1 MLFFKITAYY
11 ECEYE
16 MEDST
21 EETPRRPRTRRYESH
36 KIAQA
41 YEPLNKSLDGRAFFC
56 LSEKDDGRLTGAVIT
71 ENRKLL
77 DANLGQFFDALKIY
91 SDSDDISVEEITLKD
106 LSRLLQIASRND
118 YIESDDEV
126 MAMFGLDNVYD
137 DFRRNV
143 DFAENLIPKAD
154 KAEIMK
160 LVKKTMDSGA
170 LLPEIGRIY
179 APSAKVSNFGIP
191 VHYMFLTIDDGDS
204 RKNTYRTLL
213 SALFDARR
221 LQSQRYAYM
230 DCDPT
235 ARFSRKG
242 LEHLYNTCSGAT
254 VILRY
259 QPIDEVEEDNHA
271 SANRALIE
279 ILCDTIKKYQNDVLS
294 ILCIP
299 VDCVKVRQMFYDYLG
314 SLNVVEIKEERV
326 SREDAKKYLRL
337 LSKEK
342 ELQADKNLYARVEEG
357 KQYRA
362 DELQEMFQQ
371 WWHEKM
377 KRTIYPAYRNM
388 QRAEAVAVQTKAHGS
403 AYDELMEM
411 IGLTEAKKVINEA
424 IDYFRAQRIFKE
436 KGFQTDRPAMSM
448 VFTGN
453 PGSAKTT
460 VARLVAEILKDEG
473 ILETGRFIECGRG
486 DLVGRFVGWTA
497 PTIQKKFREAKGGVL
512 FIDEAY
518 SLVDDRDGSFGDEA
532 INTVVQE
539 MENHRSDVVVIF
551 AGYPDKMEGFLQKNP
566 GLRSRIAFHVPFAD
580 YDTNELVDIAELMA
594 KKKNLVLAPETVE
607 KMRSIFDEIGKQ
619 PDFGNGR
626 AVRNVLEAAKMAM
639 SSRLLRRSDIDKLTE
654 ADVKTVLPED
664 ISAPVLTAN
673 ATATHRVVGF

>member
-1 MLFFKITAYY
+1 MLFYKIISYY
-11 ECEYE
+11 QFEPEKEECG
-16 MEDST
+16 EDI
-21 EETPRRPRTRRYESH
+21 PRRTRTSRYEAR

-41 YEPLNKSLDGRAFFC
+41 YQLLNQSLEGRAFFC
-56 LSEKDDGRLTGAVIT
+56 LSEKDDGKLVGAVIT
-71 ENRKLL
+71 ESRVLL
-77 DANLGQFFDALKIY
+77 DANLGQFFDSLKIN
-91 SDSDDISVEEITLKD
+91 SDDISVEEITFRE
-106 LSRLLQIASRND
+106 LSCLLQIASRND

-126 MAMFGLDNVYD
+126 MTMFGLENVYD
-137 DFRRNV
+137 DFRSNV
-143 DFAENLIPKAD
+143 EFAENLIPTAD
-154 KAEIMK
+154 KADIVK
-160 LVKKTMDSGA
+160 LVKKTMYSET

-179 APSAKVSNFGIP
+179 APPAKVTHFGIP
-191 VHYMFLTIDDGDS
+191 VHYMFLTIDEGDM
-204 RKNTYRTLL
+204 RRNTYRTLL
-213 SALFDARR
+213 SALYDAGR
-221 LQSQRYAYM
+221 LQSRRYCFM

-235 ARFSRKG
+235 ERFSRKG
-242 LEHLYNTCSGAT
+242 YEHLYNTCSGAT
-254 VILRY
+254 VIIRY
-259 QPIDEVEEDNHA
+259 KPIDEVEEDNHA

-279 ILCDTIKKYQNDVLS
+279 VLCETIKEYQNDVLS

-299 VDCVKVRQMFYDYLG
+299 ADCVKVRQMFYDYLG
-314 SLNVVEIKEERV
+314 SLNVIEIKEETV
-326 SREDAKKYLRL
+326 SGDDAKKYLRL
-337 LSKEK
+337 LTREK
-342 ELQADKNLYARVEEG
+342 DLQADKNLYARVEKG

-362 DELQEMFQQ
+362 DELQEMFQK

-377 KRTIYPAYRNM
+377 KRTIYPAYRDM
-388 QRAEAVAVQTKAHGS
+388 ERAEAVAVQTKAHGS

-518 SLVDDRDGSFGDEA
+518 SLVDDRDGSYGDEA
-532 INTVVQE
+532 INTIVQE

-566 GLRSRIAFHVPFAD
+566 GLRSRIAFHVSFAD
-580 YDTNELVDIAELMA
+580 YDTKELIDIAELMA
-594 KKKNLVLAPETVE
+594 GKKNLVLAPETVD
-607 KMRSIFDEIGKQ
+607 KMHGIFDEIGKQ

-626 AVRNVLEAAKMAM
+626 AVRNILEAAKMAM
-639 SSRLLRRSDIDKLTE
+639 SSRLLKSDIDKLTE
-654 ADVKTVLPED
+654 EDVKTVLPED
-664 ISAPVLTAN
+664 ISIPILTAN
-673 ATATHRVVGF
+673 AAATHRVVGF